1 MMRAAQLSEL
11 ERAMIFTYVKY
22 SRCYTCRD
30 AVPSCRGW
38 PIQIGCDIKTTVFEA
53 PSKIRH
59 SALLARRS

>member
-1 MMRAAQLSEL
+1 MRAARLSEL
-11 ERAMIFTYVKY
+11 ERAISFTYVKY

-38 PIQIGCDIKTTVFEA
+38 PIQIGCVLKTAVFEA

-59 SALLARRS
+59 SALLARCS